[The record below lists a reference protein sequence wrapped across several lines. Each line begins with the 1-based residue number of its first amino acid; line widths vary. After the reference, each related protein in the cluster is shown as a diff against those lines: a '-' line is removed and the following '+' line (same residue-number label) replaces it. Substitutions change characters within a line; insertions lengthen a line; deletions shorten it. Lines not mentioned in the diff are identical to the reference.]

1 MIFSMLAAA
10 VLTGLPL
17 IFLPSYIS
25 ESSAFE
31 RPLSPEEEKKYLRL
45 LLEGNDAE
53 KQEAREILIRRNM
66 RLAAHIA
73 GKYTGCH
80 TERSDLISIG
90 TIGLIKAV
98 SSYSPQR
105 GSRLGAYA
113 ARCIENEILMWI
125 RKSRKESAEISMY
138 ESLGTDRDGNEI
150 SFTDILGTDSTLVSH
165 DLELKMEIAD
175 LYHALDSQLTPREK
189 VILIR
194 RFGLFGRQ
202 ELTQREIAQ
211 ELGISR
217 SYVSRIEGKA
227 LKKLRSFLENETPR

>member
-1 MIFSMLAAA
+1 MVFSMFAAA

-25 ESSAFE
+25 ENSAFE
-31 RPLSPEEEKKYLRL
+31 RPLSQEDEKKYLRL

-53 KQEAREILIRRNM
+53 RQEAREILIRRNM
-66 RLAAHIA
+66 RLVAHIA
-73 GKYTGCH
+73 GKYTGFH

-90 TIGLIKAV
+90 SIGLIKAV
-98 SSYSPQR
+98 SSYAPER
-105 GSRLGAYA
+105 GSRLGSYA

-125 RKSRKESAEISMY
+125 RKSRKESVEISMN
-138 ESLGTDRDGNEI
+138 ESLGTDRDGNDI
-150 SFTDILGTDSTLVSH
+150 SFTDILGTDSTLVSD

-175 LYHALDSQLTPREK
+175 LYHAMDSELTPREK

-194 RFGLFGRQ
+194 RFGLFGRK
-202 ELTQREIAQ
+202 ELTQREIAS

-217 SYVSRIEGKA
+217 SYVSRIEGRA
-227 LKKLRSFLENETPR
+227 LRKLRNRLQNESGQ